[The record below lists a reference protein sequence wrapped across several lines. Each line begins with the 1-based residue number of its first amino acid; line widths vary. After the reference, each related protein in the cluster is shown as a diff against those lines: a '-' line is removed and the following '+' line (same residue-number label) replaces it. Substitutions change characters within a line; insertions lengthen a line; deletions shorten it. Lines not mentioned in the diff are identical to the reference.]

1 MGINQCNRWLII
13 AWMSL
18 LTLPS
23 MAQPHPANP
32 GKVVLFLP
40 LYLDSVFNEQQEYR
54 YNKGEFP
61 RFVSGP
67 LEFYQGFEQAMDSL
81 KARPGQIDVTVVDIR
96 AANLSLPSLLENGP
110 AKQAMVWL
118 LFGNAAESRQIA
130 EYAKRYRIPLL
141 NLNLP
146 NDAGIT
152 ENPYYFMCNTTLET
166 QCEGIYQH
174 IQKNY
179 PLHRILLVRKK
190 GSMEDRILNIWEQ
203 YGRRTPGVPLPY
215 TIIETTDTITS
226 AELNADL
233 DTNQKILLVGT
244 SLDERFARNLATAAS
259 ELRTGGYTIELMG
272 LSTWDNVREFTTN
285 RYRNLEVTIPTPFY
299 YPKTDPLSKWLQLRF
314 QNKNYGK
321 ISDLYLRGYELAW
334 FLHPL
339 LIGRGNE
346 LADRLLGKRKLLF
359 AEMDWR
365 PVSNTQ
371 TGQPDYLENKKLY
384 FVKRMEGIL
393 QSVQ

>member
-1 MGINQCNRWLII
+1 MGIIQRNSWLII
-13 AWMSL
+13 CWMSL

-23 MAQPHPANP
+23 VAQFHPEKS

-40 LYLDSVFNEQQEYR
+40 LYLDSVFNEKQEYR

-67 LEFYQGFEQAMDSL
+67 LEFYQGFEQALDSL
-81 KARPGQIDVTVVDIR
+81 KARPGQLEVTVIDTR
-96 AANLSLPSLLENGP
+96 AANLSLPSLLESNP
-110 AKQAMVWL
+110 LKQAMVWL

-130 EYAKRYRIPLL
+130 EYAKRYQIPVL

-146 NDAGIT
+146 NDGGIT
-152 ENPYYFMCNTTLET
+152 ENPFYFMCNTTLET

-190 GSMEDRILNIWEQ
+190 GSMEDRILNYWEQ
-203 YGRRTPGVPLPY
+203 YGRRTPGVPLTY
-215 TIIETTDTITS
+215 TILETTDTIAP

-233 DTNQKILLVGT
+233 DTNQKVLLVGA
-244 SLDERFARNLATAAS
+244 SLDERFARNLATAAA
-259 ELRTGGYTIELMG
+259 ELRTGGYSIELMG
-272 LSTWDNVREFTTN
+272 LSTWENVREFTTN

-299 YPKTDPLSKWLQLRF
+299 YPKTDPLSKWLQQRF
-314 QNKNYGK
+314 QNINYGK

-334 FLHPL
+334 LLHPL
-339 LIGRGNE
+339 LIAQGNE
-346 LADRLLGKRKLLF
+346 LASRLPGKRKLLF

-365 PVSNTQ
+365 PVRNAP
-371 TGQPDYLENKKLY
+371 TGPVDYHENKKLY
-384 FVKRMEGIL
+384 FVKRMEGVL